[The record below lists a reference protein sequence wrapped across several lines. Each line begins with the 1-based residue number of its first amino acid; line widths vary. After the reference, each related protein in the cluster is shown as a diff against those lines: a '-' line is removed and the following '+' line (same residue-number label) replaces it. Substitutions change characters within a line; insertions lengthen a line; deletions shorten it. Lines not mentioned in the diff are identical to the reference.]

1 MGFDKHLTNIYG
13 KRERE
18 PKIPQGLEDKYKV
31 SKKILGRGSFAVVKQ
46 CTDRITNK
54 NYALKILSKKSIK
67 GKERM
72 ISSELDVLKKVHHA
86 HIISLHELYETKD
99 GVFIITNLATGGEL
113 FHQLLLKGSYTEAY
127 AAKLVR
133 QILEGVAYLHDLD
146 IVHRDLKP
154 ENLLFNDKSKDAN
167 LMITDFGLSKFLTNE
182 NDLLSTAC
190 GTPGY
195 VAPEVLLGI
204 GYSKPVDIWSIGV
217 ITYTLLCGYA
227 PFRGKDQVSLFET
240 IKAGV
245 YEYEKPYCNNSKYY
259 VNSILLL
266 LAKDLIDKMLIYDP
280 SRRIIAK
287 EALEHPWFKLA
298 SNNDIYKDFK
308 NNSSARKKFK
318 KAVNLVRGINRI

>member
-1 MGFDKHLTNIYG
+1 MLHK
-13 KRERE
+13 
-18 PKIPQGLEDKYKV
+18 
-31 SKKILGRGSFAVVKQ
+31 
-46 CTDRITNK
+46 ITNK

-99 GVFIITNLATGGEL
+99 GVFIITNLAT
-113 FHQLLLKGSYTEAY
+113 
-127 AAKLVR
+127 
-133 QILEGVAYLHDLD
+133 
-146 IVHRDLKP
+146 
-154 ENLLFNDKSKDAN
+154 DAN

-318 KAVNLVRGINRI
+318 KAVNLVRGINRIL